1 MLWKW
6 KFVLP
11 RAWGNIGERSKTSQR
26 VFAHWPL
33 MWSSCVVSMGLTFSL
48 WPSQTPLC
56 CMAKWKDSD
65 SSLKGEASHSLA
77 WCRPHGGPVTIASLC
92 SLVPFPPT
100 LNDFQ
105 GEVTEGNDCGFHF
118 GLLEGSL
125 WGSQWVVRI
134 LTKPGERPMWRGT
147 SLPTP
152 TCQQHQRTSRE
163 QHPWVTD
170 FRQQSHRQHLAAA
183 SWEGWPRPANQ
194 ETPKCLAHRKC
205 KITNCSLCPRKSTK
219 LWCCLLHT
227 KRVTNTPKIDWV
239 GVIFVPFY
247 WTIYLQLT
255 DISERLVRLDI
266 VNALRRLWLSQL

>member
-1 MLWKW
+1 MTSKSSRHNITATSISLLDCLLWVKPAAILW
-6 KFVLP
+6 
-11 RAWGNIGERSKTSQR
+11 RHSSNI
-26 VFAHWPL
+26 
-33 MWSSCVVSMGLTFSL
+33 MG
-48 WPSQTPLC
+48 
-56 CMAKWKDSD
+56 
-65 SSLKGEASHSLA
+65 
-77 WCRPHGGPVTIASLC
+77 
-92 SLVPFPPT
+92 
-100 LNDFQ
+100 
-105 GEVTEGNDCGFHF
+105 
-118 GLLEGSL
+118 
-125 WGSQWVVRI
+125 
-134 LTKPGERPMWRGT
+134 RPMWRGT

-170 FRQQSHRQHLAAA
+170 FRQQSHRQHLATA

-194 ETPKCLAHRKC
+194 ETPKCLAHRKR
-205 KITNCSLCPRKSTK
+205 KITNCSLCPKKSTK

-227 KRVTNTPKIDWV
+227 KRVTNTPKVDWV